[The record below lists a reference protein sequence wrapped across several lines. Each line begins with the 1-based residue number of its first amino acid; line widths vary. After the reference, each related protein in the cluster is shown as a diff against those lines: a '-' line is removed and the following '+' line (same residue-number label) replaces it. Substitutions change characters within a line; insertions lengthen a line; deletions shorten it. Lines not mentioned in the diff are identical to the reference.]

1 MTEDEKEA
9 KATAGGGNP
18 DPVSGR
24 PSDTPSGAMGER
36 RPMIQVRN
44 LHKRFGDNEV
54 LKGVS
59 LDVRRGQVM
68 VFIGPSGS
76 GKTTLLRCIN
86 FLEEYDE
93 GEVLID
99 GQLIGY
105 RNEGDRRVRDSE
117 RNISRMRAQMG
128 MVFQHFHLWPHKT
141 VLENV
146 VEGLVIVQRKD
157 KAEAAD
163 RGVQLLKRVGLADK
177 VEVYPSTLSGGQM
190 QRAAIARALAMEPAI
205 LLFDEPTS
213 SLDPE
218 LVGEVLDV
226 MKSLAEDDSRRQG
239 TTMVVVTHEIGFAR
253 EVADHVVML
262 DEGLIIEE
270 GHPDKILRDPAHP
283 RTQNF
288 ISKVL
293 H

>member
-1 MTEDEKEA
+1 MTEDGKE
-9 KATAGGGNP
+9 ATAGGGNP
-18 DPVSGR
+18 DAASGQ
-24 PSDTPSGAMGER
+24 PSETPSRAVGER
-36 RPMIQVRN
+36 GPMIQIRN
-44 LHKRFGDNEV
+44 LHKRFGDNKL

-59 LDVRRGQVM
+59 LDVQRGQVT

-99 GQLIGY
+99 GQLMGY
-105 RNEGDRRVRDSE
+105 RDEGGRRVRDSE
-117 RNISRMRAQMG
+117 NNISRMRAQMG
-128 MVFQHFHLWPHKT
+128 MVFQNFHLWPHKT
-141 VLENV
+141 VIENV
-146 VEGLVIVQRKD
+146 IEGLVIVQRMD
-157 KAEAAD
+157 KKAAAE
-163 RGVQLLKRVGLADK
+163 RGRRLLERVGLRDK
-177 VEVYPSTLSGGQM
+177 IDVYPSTLSGGQM
-190 QRAAIARALAMEPAI
+190 QRAAIARALAMEPLI

-226 MKSLAEDDSRRQG
+226 MKALAEEDSRRQG
-239 TTMVVVTHEIGFAR
+239 STMVVVTHEIGFAR
-253 EVADHVVML
+253 EVADHVIML
-262 DEGLIIEE
+262 DEGHIIEQ
-270 GHPDKILRDPAHP
+270 GPPDTVLRNPSHL

>member
-1 MTEDEKEA
+1 MTEDGKEA
-9 KATAGGGNP
+9 KATVGGGNR
-18 DPVSGR
+18 DAASGQ
-24 PSDTPSGAMGER
+24 PSETPSRAVGER
-36 RPMIQVRN
+36 GPMIQVRN

-59 LDVRRGQVM
+59 LDVERGQVM

-86 FLEEYDE
+86 FLEDYNK

-105 RNEGDRRVRDSE
+105 RDEGGRRVRDSE
-117 RNISRMRAQMG
+117 RNIARMRAQMG

-146 VEGLVIVQRKD
+146 IEGLVVVERKD
-157 KAEAAD
+157 KKAAAE
-163 RGVQLLKRVGLADK
+163 RGRQLLERVGLDDK
-177 VEVYPSTLSGGQM
+177 IDVYPSTLSGGQM
-190 QRAAIARALAMEPAI
+190 QRAAIARALAMEPII

-226 MKSLAEDDSRRQG
+226 MKALAEEDSHRQG
-239 TTMVVVTHEIGFAR
+239 STMVVVTHEIGFAR
-253 EVADHVVML
+253 EVADHVIML
-262 DEGLIIEE
+262 DEGHIIEQ
-270 GHPDKILRDPAHP
+270 GPPDTILRNPSLL

>member
-1 MTEDEKEA
+1 MTEDGKE
-9 KATAGGGNP
+9 ATAGGGNS
-18 DPVSGR
+18 DAASGQ
-24 PSDTPSGAMGER
+24 PSEPPSPAVGER
-36 RPMIQVRN
+36 GPMIQVRN
-44 LHKRFGDNEV
+44 LHKRFGDNKV

-59 LDVRRGQVM
+59 LDVQRGQVT

-99 GQLIGY
+99 GQLMGY
-105 RNEGDRRVRDSE
+105 RDEGGRRVRDNES
-117 RNISRMRAQMG
+117 NISRMRAQMG

-141 VLENV
+141 VIENV
-146 VEGLVIVQRKD
+146 IEGLVVVQRMD
-157 KAEAAD
+157 KKAAAE
-163 RGVQLLKRVGLADK
+163 RGAQLLERVGLGDK
-177 VEVYPSTLSGGQM
+177 IDVYTSTLSGGQM
-190 QRAAIARALAMEPAI
+190 QRAAIARALAMEPVI

-226 MKSLAEDDSRRQG
+226 MKTLAEEDSRRQG
-239 TTMVVVTHEIGFAR
+239 STMVVVTHEIGFAR
-253 EVADHVVML
+253 EVADNVVML
-262 DEGLIIEE
+262 DEGHIIEQ
-270 GHPDKILRDPAHP
+270 GPPDTVLRNPSHP

>member
-1 MTEDEKEA
+1 MTEDRKEA

-18 DPVSGR
+18 DAASGQ
-24 PSDTPSGAMGER
+24 PSETPSRAVSKPG
-36 RPMIQVRN
+36 PMIQVRN
-44 LHKRFGDNEV
+44 LHKWFGENEV

-59 LDVRRGQVM
+59 LDVQRSQVV

-99 GQLIGY
+99 GQLMGY
-105 RNEGDRRVRDSE
+105 RDEGGRRVRDSE
-117 RNISRMRAQMG
+117 RNISRLRAQMG

-146 VEGLVIVQRKD
+146 IEGLVIVQGKD
-157 KAEAAD
+157 KKVAAE
-163 RGVQLLKRVGLADK
+163 RGIQLLERVGLDDK
-177 VEVYPSTLSGGQM
+177 VDVYPSTLSGGQM
-190 QRAAIARALAMEPAI
+190 QRAAIARALAMEPII

-226 MKSLAEDDSRRQG
+226 MKALAEEDSHRQG
-239 TTMVVVTHEIGFAR
+239 STMVVVTHEIGFAR
-253 EVADHVVML
+253 EVADHVIML
-262 DEGLIIEE
+262 DEGQIIEH
-270 GHPDKILRDPAHP
+270 GPPDTVLRNPSHP